1 MAGKIKIDTIQGES
15 QLKFNIGETTY
26 ITVGGTSWNVAQ
38 PLNAQS
44 TFVSTGAATMS
55 STLGVTGATTLSST
69 LGVTGA
75 TTLTDATITGNLTV
89 SGATTTVNTTTLVVS
104 DKNIEIA
111 NSATPTDALADG
123 AGITIK
129 GTTNKTLTWS
139 NTSKA
144 FTFNTGIDIGSVIEN
159 ANITATALTGTQNI
173 NVLENSINVYTA
185 NNAANW
191 TMNVRAN
198 SSIRL
203 DAIMSTGESMTVAY
217 LATQLSSNTYYQSAF
232 QIDGASV
239 TPKWQGGT
247 APSAGNATSID
258 LYAFTIIKT
267 AANTYT
273 VLGSQ
278 TQYA

>member
-1 MAGKIKIDTIQGES
+1 MAGKIKTDTIQGES

-26 ITVGGTSWNVAQ
+26 ITIGGASWNVGL
-38 PLNAQS
+38 PMNVQS
-44 TFVSTGAATMS
+44 TFLTM
-55 STLGVTGATTLSST
+55 G
-69 LGVTGA
+69 
-75 TTLTDATITGNLTV
+75 DATIGGNLTV
-89 SGATTTVNTTTLVVS
+89 SGTTTTVNTVNLIVA

-111 NSATPTDALADG
+111 NSAAPTDALADG
-123 AGITIK
+123 AGITVR
-129 GTTNKTLTWS
+129 GSTNKTITWS
-139 NTSKA
+139 NTTKA

-173 NVLENSINVYTA
+173 NVLENSINFYTA

-217 LATQLSSNTYYQSAF
+217 LATQLSANTFYQSAF

-239 TPKWQGGT
+239 TPKYQGGT

>member
-1 MAGKIKIDTIQGES
+1 MAGKIKTDTIQGES

-26 ITVGGTSWNVAQ
+26 ITVGGASWNVAV
-38 PLNAQS
+38 PMNVQS
-44 TFVSTGAATMS
+44 TFNTTG
-55 STLGVTGATTLSST
+55 
-69 LGVTGA
+69 
-75 TTLTDATITGNLTV
+75 DATIGGNLTV
-89 SGATTTVNTTTLVVS
+89 SGTTTTVNTVNLIVA

-111 NSATPTDALADG
+111 NSAAPTDALADG

-129 GTTNKTLTWS
+129 GSTDKTLTWS
-139 NTSKA
+139 NTTKA
-144 FTFNTGIDIGSVIEN
+144 FTFNAGIDIGSVIEN

-198 SSIRL
+198 SSVRL

-217 LATQLSSNTYYQSAF
+217 LATQLSANTFYQSAF
-232 QIDGASV
+232 QIDSASV

-247 APSAGNATSID
+247 APSAGNAASID

-267 AANTYT
+267 ASNTYT

-278 TQYA
+278 VQYA

>member
-1 MAGKIKIDTIQGES
+1 MAGKIKSDIIQGES
-15 QLKFNIGETTY
+15 QLTFNIGETTY
-26 ITVGGTSWNVAQ
+26 ITVGGASWNVAQ
-38 PLNAQS
+38 PMNAQS
-44 TFVSTGAATMS
+44 TFVSTGAATFR
-55 STLGVTGATTLSST
+55 G
-69 LGVTGA
+69 
-75 TTLTDATITGNLTV
+75 DATINGNLTV
-89 SGATTTVNTTTLVVS
+89 SGATTTVNTTSLIVS

-111 NSATPTDALADG
+111 NSAAPTDALADG

-129 GTTNKTLTWS
+129 GSTNKTLTWS
-139 NTSKA
+139 NTTKA

-173 NVLENSINVYTA
+173 NVLENSINFYTA

-198 SSIRL
+198 SSTRL

-217 LATQLSSNTYYQSAF
+217 LATQLSANTYYQSAF
-232 QIDGASV
+232 QVDGTSV

-247 APSAGNATSID
+247 APSAGNAASID
-258 LYAFTIIKT
+258 LYAFTIVKT